1 MKKRIALIGMAVV
14 FAACILVGGT
24 FAWFTDRQEVTNV
37 VTMGNVSVVLN
48 DIYEGHTVALPSKT
62 VSKIVSVT
70 NDGEQPA
77 YVRIQLKKYWS
88 AYAEDGKQP
97 DGTENP
103 ELIHINFT
111 NPEDWVLGNDG
122 AYYYQKPLEP
132 DVTTSNLFESFTLDE
147 KIDNRYDQLQGN
159 IEVSAQAVQSKNFEK
174 QLDKNGEGQIVGWG
188 DVQVEDNNISPF
200 KG

>member
-1 MKKRIALIGMAVV
+1 MEKRIALIGMAVV

-70 NDGEQPA
+70 NDGGQPA
-77 YVRIQLKKYWS
+77 YVRIQLEKFWS
-88 AYAEDGKQP
+88 AYDENGKQP
-97 DGTENP
+97 DGTEDV

-111 NPEDWVLGNDG
+111 NPADWVVGNDG
-122 AYYYQKPLEP
+122 AYYYQKPLDP
-132 DVTTSNLFESFTLDE
+132 AATTSNLFESFTLDE
-147 KIDNRYDQLQGN
+147 KMDNRYDQLQGN
-159 IEVSAQAVQSKNFEK
+159 IQVAAQAVQSKNLAAQLEK
-174 QLDKNGEGQIVGWG
+174 NEDGQIIGWG
-188 DVQVEDNNISPF
+188 NVQVEDSDISPF